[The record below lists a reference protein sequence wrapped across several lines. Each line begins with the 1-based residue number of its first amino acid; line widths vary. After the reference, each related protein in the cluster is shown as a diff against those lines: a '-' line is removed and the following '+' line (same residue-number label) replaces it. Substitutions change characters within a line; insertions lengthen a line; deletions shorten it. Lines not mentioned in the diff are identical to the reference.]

1 MITHHTNR
9 QQFSLK
15 RHQYSYKITVKTY
28 LSLCQVPE
36 CENKEVCPQ
45 EQDVLGVP
53 GRTEDQQGLN
63 HLGGQEER
71 LRESEDLVQIWVQ
84 AAEEGQY
91 D

>member
-1 MITHHTNR
+1 MISHHTNR
-9 QQFSLK
+9 QQFSPK
-15 RHQYSYKITVKTY
+15 WHQYAYKITVK
-28 LSLCQVPE
+28 SLCQVPE
-36 CENKEVCPQ
+36 CKNKEVCAQ

-53 GRTEDQQGLN
+53 GRTEDQQGLH

>member
-9 QQFSLK
+9 QQFSPK
-15 RHQYSYKITVKTY
+15 WHQCMLDKITVKT
-28 LSLCQVPE
+28 LCQVPE